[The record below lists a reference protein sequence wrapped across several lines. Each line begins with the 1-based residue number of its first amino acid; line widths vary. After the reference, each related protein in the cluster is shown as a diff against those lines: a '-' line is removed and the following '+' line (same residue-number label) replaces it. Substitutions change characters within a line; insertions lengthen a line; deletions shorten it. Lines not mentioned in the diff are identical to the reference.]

1 MDWVSAFFVY
11 LKSTFPTT
19 DLAYITAAAGAL
31 TVLLAFFKRARQ
43 VMDAF
48 IFSPVRSF
56 WNTFTSMTHRVKHL
70 EKKIAVTA
78 EVKAR
83 LEKLEEIYSE
93 IQSEIRPNSGKS
105 MKDVINRLD
114 EKLTHICDNSNY
126 LTGQFKKMEALQ
138 KSILNSSEVP
148 TFETDARGSCIFANK
163 AYLEFIGRSFEEVKN
178 FGWIT
183 IIYPD
188 DRARVKSEW
197 ESAVADGRNFELS
210 YRVVCKE
217 KIAYSLFCEATPVI
231 TANDQVTGYIG
242 HYENIE
248 EIGKI

>member
-19 DLAYITAAAGAL
+19 DLAYITALGAAL
-31 TVLLAFFKRARQ
+31 TVLLAFFKRVRQ

-48 IFSPVRSF
+48 IFSPVRNF
-56 WNTFTSMTHRVKHL
+56 WSTFNSMGRRVAHL
-70 EKKIAVTA
+70 ESKIADTS

-83 LEKLEEIYSE
+83 IEKLEEIYSE
-93 IQSEIRPNSGKS
+93 IQTEIRPNSGKS

-114 EKLTHICDNSNY
+114 EKMSHICDNSNY
-126 LTGQFKKMEALQ
+126 LTSQFKKMEALQ
-138 KSILNSSEVP
+138 KSILNSSEVA

-163 AYLEFIGRSFEEVKN
+163 AYLDFVGRPFDEIKN

-188 DRARVKSEW
+188 DRARVKAEW
-197 ESAVADGRNFELS
+197 ESAVADGRHFELS
-210 YRVVCKE
+210 FRVVCKE
-217 KIAYSLFCEATPVI
+217 KIVYSVFCEAVPI
-231 TANDQVTGYIG
+231 IGANEKVTGYIG